1 MGTKIRPIEVKPKLW
16 RSEGARLREGGGWVG
31 VHRLSAGADIF
42 NYASVSEA
50 WR

>member
-16 RSEGARLREGGGWVG
+16 RSDL
-31 VHRLSAGADIF
+31 HRLSAVADIF